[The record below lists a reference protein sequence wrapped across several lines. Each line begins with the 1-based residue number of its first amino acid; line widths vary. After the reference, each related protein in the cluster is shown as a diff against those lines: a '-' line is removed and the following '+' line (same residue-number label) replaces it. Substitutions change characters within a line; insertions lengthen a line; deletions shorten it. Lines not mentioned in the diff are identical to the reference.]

1 MFFPVRSLI
10 GSRRRLLLAV
20 LLFIVLDLSVLVIN
34 LWIAHW
40 VERDTAA
47 INLAGRQRMLSQRVT
62 KAAILATNVLPQSS
76 PAEAFQELQES
87 FQLFDNTLQAFQKGG
102 MVAGGNHQL
111 VQLYPVRSPQ
121 GQGLITQTLVL
132 LQPVTDEMQRLSR
145 QAQPPKQSLV
155 FVRDYMVTHNQ
166 DVLSKMNELTTVL
179 EQESVNRISDLRRV
193 QIGAFFLALL
203 NFVAIVW
210 TLLKQY
216 QSVEQ
221 ERAHWHL
228 TAQRD
233 ALTGLFNRRAFQ
245 SQLNEALE
253 QAQQTGQTLV
263 LFVVDLDNFKPI
275 NDTYGHALGDE
286 VLRAFA
292 QALLAVAR
300 KSDTVARL
308 GGDEFAVVCPGMK
321 DESAISD
328 FCLRFFK
335 GLDALQAPFHHIEIR
350 ASVGVALYPQHGQDA
365 QTLMNGADAAMYLS
379 KKRGGQCH
387 VMAQPGHESQAT
399 QSGG

>member
-47 INLAGRQRMLSQRVT
+47 INLAGRQRMLSQRIT
-62 KAAILATNVLPQSS
+62 KAAVLATNVLPQSS
-76 PAEAFQELQES
+76 PTEAFQELQDS
-87 FQLFDNTLQAFQKGG
+87 FQLFDNTLQAFRQGG

-121 GQGLITQTLVL
+121 GQALITQTLVL
-132 LQPVTDEMQRLSR
+132 LQPVTDEMQRLSP

-155 FVRDYMVTHNQ
+155 FVRDYMVSHNQ
-166 DVLSKMNELTTVL
+166 DILSKMNELTTVL
-179 EQESVNRISDLRRV
+179 EQDSVNRISDLRRV

-275 NDTYGHALGDE
+275 NDTYGHAVGDE

-335 GLDALQAPFHHIEIR
+335 SLDALQAPFHHIEIR

-387 VMAQPGHESQAT
+387 VMAQPVHENQAT
-399 QSGG
+399 QGRG